1 MAFLFWRQCVNAL
14 VTFGKVLLLMWFNL
28 MCLYPFHLFCHGETE
43 LWISV
48 AFLLLLRKLPRDG
61 EIKLFN
67 CVGCLFFSNLP
78 VGVITSHVLL
88 QARLPFAFVPPLQRC
103 YCLFWEIRKKIKDRA
118 SQFFCF
124 EWLSEK
130 YFLMRLSEIHM
141 PNITAH
147 IQKISM
153 PPPNLQLAKV
163 VFL

>member
-118 SQFFCF
+118 SQFFA
-124 EWLSEK
+124 LND
-130 YFLMRLSEIHM
+130 FLRNTFSCAFQKFICPTLL
-141 PNITAH
+141 H
-147 IQKISM
+147 ISRRFPC
-153 PPPNLQLAKV
+153 PPPTSS
-163 VFL
+163 